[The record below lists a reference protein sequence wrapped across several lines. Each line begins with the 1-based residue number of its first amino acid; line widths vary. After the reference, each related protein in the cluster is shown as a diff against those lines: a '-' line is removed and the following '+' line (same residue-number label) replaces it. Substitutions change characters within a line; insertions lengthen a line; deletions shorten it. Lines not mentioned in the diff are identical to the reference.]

1 MFQLG
6 LECALWLP
14 VSNGNCSDR
23 IDCAHRID
31 SQRPAF
37 MVRQPITSASTR
49 PAPLRNSARGL
60 TLVELVIVVLVI
72 AILASLVGTRAASL
86 TN

>member
-1 MFQLG
+1 
-6 LECALWLP
+6 
-14 VSNGNCSDR
+14 
-23 IDCAHRID
+23 
-31 SQRPAF
+31 